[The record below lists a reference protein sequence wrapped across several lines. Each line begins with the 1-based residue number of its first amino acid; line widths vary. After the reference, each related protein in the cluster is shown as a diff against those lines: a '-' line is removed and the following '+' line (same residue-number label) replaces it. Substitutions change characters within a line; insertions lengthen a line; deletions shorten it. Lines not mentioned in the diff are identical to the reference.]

1 MIYIEDKNFINENEI
16 KLINKVL
23 YSESTPWFLQPYAE
37 DKNKFNPLF
46 THSIIRRPEVRDE
59 GEVFNSNPEHRGIF
73 MHLLTKFC
81 KNNNYKLDEMLR
93 CAINISFWNDTQ
105 KCEIHSDHIFPHC
118 QLLICLND
126 TDPNSETVILDDD
139 KKTELLRVKPKKYKG
154 IYFENK
160 PHYHYYPRSG
170 YRAMLVYTFR

>member
-1 MIYIEDKNFINENEI
+1 MFFIEDENFMLDKDKEFIEKKI
-16 KLINKVL
+16 F
-23 YSESTPWFLQPYAE
+23 ESQNFPFYFQPFQTMF
-37 DKNKFNPLF
+37 DKKPVFVHQIL
-46 THSIIRRPEVRDE
+46 RRPEKRNPDE
-59 GEVFNSNPEHRGIF
+59 IFNSPYKDNFISI
-73 MHLLTKFC
+73 LNSFC
-81 KNNNYKLDEMLR
+81 KNNNLKYNEMLR
-93 CAINISFWNDTQ
+93 CAINISFWNEDQ
-105 KCEIHSDHIFPHC
+105 KCEIHHDHTFPHC

-170 YRAMLVYTFR
+170 YRSMLVYTFR

>member
-1 MIYIEDKNFINENEI
+1 MFFIEDENFILDKDKKFIE
-16 KLINKVL
+16 KVVFEEQNFPF
-23 YSESTPWFLQPYAE
+23 YLQPFQTIF
-37 DKNKFNPLF
+37 DKKPVFVHQLL
-46 THSIIRRPEVRDE
+46 RRPEKRKT
-59 GEVFNSNPEHRGIF
+59 GEFFNSPYSDTFISILNS
-73 MHLLTKFC
+73 FC
-81 KNNNYKLDEMLR
+81 SNNYIKYNEMLR